1 MRLRSLPCVMAAL
14 VVVFIALPSSEPVQG
29 CAAVPPFNKSVE
41 IADETVLMIW
51 DASTKT
57 QHFIRRAS
65 FKTDADNF
73 GFLVPTPSKPELAEA
88 NDEAFNTLGRI
99 TAPKVLTQSRPSNPG
114 CALGCGALAPQADY
128 SQVGNSVAV
137 LDEKRVAG
145 YDAAVLEADSVDALG
160 AWLKEHDYPFAP
172 ALEEWVGY
180 YVKAKWKITAF
191 KIAKP
196 EKDAPKV
203 GTSAVRM
210 SFQTERPFF
219 PYREPSDQA
228 TAKTGVAPSRLLRV
242 FLVSDKRTKGVLGD
256 KDDAWPGK
264 AVWSN
269 RVPEADRKQLLDLVK
284 LPIDA
289 PPAEWWLTEFEDHS
303 SPRPGKDDVFFTAS
317 EEQRPF
323 ERPPHIQYVSLSPP
337 EGALCYALLAC
348 AGLPLLAWRR
358 RR

>member
-1 MRLRSLPCVMAAL
+1 
-14 VVVFIALPSSEPVQG
+14 
-29 CAAVPPFNKSVE
+29 
-41 IADETVLMIW
+41 
-51 DASTKT
+51 
-57 QHFIRRAS
+57 
-65 FKTDADNF
+65 
-73 GFLVPTPSKPELAEA
+73 
-88 NDEAFNTLGRI
+88 
-99 TAPKVLTQSRPSNPG
+99 
-114 CALGCGALAPQADY
+114 
-128 SQVGNSVAV
+128 
-137 LDEKRVAG
+137 
-145 YDAAVLEADSVDALG
+145 
-160 AWLKEHDYPFAP
+160 
-172 ALEEWVGY
+172 
-180 YVKAKWKITAF
+180 
-191 KIAKP
+191 
-196 EKDAPKV
+196 
-203 GTSAVRM
+203 
-210 SFQTERPFF
+210 
-219 PYREPSDQA
+219 
-228 TAKTGVAPSRLLRV
+228 LRV